1 MVEIVRVKSRKDKK
15 NFINFEN
22 KLYSECEFFIPTI
35 YKDAISLFSTKKNP
49 NLISNE
55 TTGYLVYQN
64 GKIAGRVLCSF
75 NRIEKDKKNIVRFSH
90 LDFINDSEVSFA
102 LLEMVDKWAR
112 FLKTDK
118 IIGDMSFNDTCN
130 IGVLNDGYDKF
141 ATFQHRYNYPYYAMH
156 LKEYGYT
163 VNKKLKE
170 YQLELKDFDC
180 QNLADLLQDNY
191 KIVEGNKDFKIKN
204 YGRKIFD
211 LLYSH
216 SISGFPI
223 VIEEAVYER
232 FFKNLNKLFGE
243 EDLVIIVNEN
253 DDVIGAMLITNN
265 TSLALQTTDGKELS
279 SKNMYTVDIENH
291 KYVDL
296 SLFVTAKDYKDIAEK
311 ILINILICSMKRK
324 NNKYINTNLWIQNIE
339 DIGFLNHFDINWNR
353 ERVIFSKTLKS
364 INVKR
369 DKSEMLEPNSF
380 AINST
385 VR

>member
-1 MVEIVRVKSRKDKK
+1 
-15 NFINFEN
+15 
-22 KLYSECEFFIPTI
+22 
-35 YKDAISLFSTKKNP
+35 
-49 NLISNE
+49 
-55 TTGYLVYQN
+55 
-64 GKIAGRVLCSF
+64 
-75 NRIEKDKKNIVRFSH
+75 
-90 LDFINDSEVSFA
+90 
-102 LLEMVDKWAR
+102 
-112 FLKTDK
+112 
-118 IIGDMSFNDTCN
+118 
-130 IGVLNDGYDKF
+130 
-141 ATFQHRYNYPYYAMH
+141 MH